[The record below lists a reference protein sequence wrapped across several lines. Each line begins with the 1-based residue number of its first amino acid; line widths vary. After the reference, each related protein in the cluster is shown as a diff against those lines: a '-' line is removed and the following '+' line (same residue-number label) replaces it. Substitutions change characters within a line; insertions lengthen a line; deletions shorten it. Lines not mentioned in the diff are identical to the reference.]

1 MPERVAEMH
10 LSWTCLY
17 QSMKMLIL
25 MVFYSSKYAT
35 DAHLILRM
43 QRLTEAKFD
52 SIWTS
57 LYEFY
62 FGQSV
67 MKATDEEV
75 DDKTTEKFVSSNS
88 WELVRN
94 DSALTSNIKY
104 KINAPNISNES
115 DYTKKSSLRNNA
127 TGHVIRHNQSLML
140 AVLTIEAY
148 WNLLLT
154 FPVIKAKNGM
164 YIINRLLFSSFLVTV
179 KH

>member
-1 MPERVAEMH
+1 
-10 LSWTCLY
+10 
-17 QSMKMLIL
+17 
-25 MVFYSSKYAT
+25 
-35 DAHLILRM
+35 
-43 QRLTEAKFD
+43 
-52 SIWTS
+52 
-57 LYEFY
+57 
-62 FGQSV
+62 

-94 DSALTSNIKY
+94 DLALTSNIKY

-127 TGHVIRHNQSLML
+127 TGHAIRHNQSLML

-164 YIINRLLFSSFLVTV
+164 YIINRLLFTSFLVTV